1 MIQLIIN
8 LLREKEISTI
18 NLDSHERLALHEKML
33 EKRKMISGVFK
44 EFYDTCSFYNKHF
57 FSGKGIEL
65 EIGSGVGQ
73 IKKYYPNVITSEVI
87 DSPLV
92 DRVIDAKK
100 MNLEDNSVRV
110 IYGMNCFHH
119 ISEPRKFFK
128 ECERVL
134 QLGGG
139 VVLID
144 PYYGFL
150 SNLFYKRAFKTEFFD
165 KTQASWETETR
176 VMLDANQAL
185 SYVVFIRD
193 REIFLKEFP
202 HLEIIETKVLNNYV
216 RYVCSGG
223 LNFKQLLPNFF
234 IPVLKALEALMIP
247 VNKFFGLH
255 HVMVLRKK

>member
-1 MIQLIIN
+1 MIQFIIN
-8 LLREKEISTI
+8 FLREKEISTI
-18 NLDSHERLALHEKML
+18 NLDSYERLALHEKML

-44 EFYDTCSFYNKHF
+44 EFYDICSSYNKKY
-57 FSGKGIEL
+57 FSGNGIEL

-73 IKKYYPNVITSEVI
+73 IKKYYPKVVTSEVI
-87 DSPLV
+87 ESPIV
-92 DRVIDAKK
+92 DMVIDAKK
-100 MNLEDNSVRV
+100 MNLEDNSVRA

-119 ISEPRKFFK
+119 ISEPGKFFK

-134 QLGGG
+134 QHGGG

-150 SNLFYKRAFKTEFFD
+150 SNLFYKRAFATEFFD
-165 KTQASWETETR
+165 KDQASWDTETS

-193 REIFLKEFP
+193 RERFLREFP
-202 HLEIIETKVLNNYV
+202 NLEIVETRVLNNYV

-223 LNFKQLLPNFF
+223 LNFKQLLPNIF
-234 IPVLKALEALMIP
+234 IPILKIVEILMIP
-247 VNKFFGLH
+247 VNTIFGLH
-255 HVMVLRKK
+255 HVIVLRKK